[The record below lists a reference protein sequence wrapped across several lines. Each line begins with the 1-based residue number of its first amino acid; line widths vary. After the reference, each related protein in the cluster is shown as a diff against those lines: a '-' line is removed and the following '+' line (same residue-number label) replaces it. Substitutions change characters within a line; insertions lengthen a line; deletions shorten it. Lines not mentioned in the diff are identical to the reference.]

1 MADGE
6 GSSIGHSCPKHRPA
20 PGGKDQV
27 FDLNRQEQMVIVL
40 LVLSLSLGS
49 GLWLRAAVWSAEV
62 SEIQIEEMASPEE
75 LPAPA
80 QGDWS
85 LDPRVNVNTASEEL
99 LVTLPGIGPVLARR
113 IIAYRE
119 EHGHFA
125 TLEDLLQVSG
135 IGEKK
140 LAALEDLIRVE

>member
-1 MADGE
+1 MEKDLPSAILVPSTGQ
-6 GSSIGHSCPKHRPA
+6 P

-27 FDLNRQEQMVIVL
+27 FDLNRREQMVIVL

-49 GLWLRAAVWSAEV
+49 GLWLRAAVWSAEGPV
-62 SEIQIEEMASPEE
+62 EIQIEEMASPEE
-75 LPAPA
+75 LPASA

>member
-1 MADGE
+1 M
-6 GSSIGHSCPKHRPA
+6 
-20 PGGKDQV
+20 
-27 FDLNRQEQMVIVL
+27 
-40 LVLSLSLGS
+40 
-49 GLWLRAAVWSAEV
+49 
-62 SEIQIEEMASPEE
+62 
-75 LPAPA
+75 
-80 QGDWS
+80 
-85 LDPRVNVNTASEEL
+85 NVNTASEEL